1 MRVRVPLQL
10 VTANPTDLVVLAIVS
25 ESLKGLDK
33 SWLIRYTSMM
43 QITKEQLAEIIKE
56 TVRVAYSWEGVHTS
70 IAMPEVIKEIT
81 DKYYFDE
88 SDDET

>member
-1 MRVRVPLQL
+1 
-10 VTANPTDLVVLAIVS
+10 
-25 ESLKGLDK
+25 
-33 SWLIRYTSMM
+33 MM

-88 SDDET
+88 NDDET